1 MEKAGG
7 DIMDIADTP
16 DVAVWARGA
25 RKGAPSGT
33 VKEPSKIASLTLH
46 VRGAESQ
53 VDPAD
58 KKQVAKAQKNTLTDD
73 SGYGGQ

>member
-16 DVAVWARGA
+16 DVAVWARSA
-25 RKGAPSGT
+25 KKGAPLDA

-46 VRGAESQ
+46 VKGAESQ

-58 KKQVAKAQKNTLTDD
+58 KKQVAKASKNTLTDD
-73 SGYGGQ
+73 SGYGEQ